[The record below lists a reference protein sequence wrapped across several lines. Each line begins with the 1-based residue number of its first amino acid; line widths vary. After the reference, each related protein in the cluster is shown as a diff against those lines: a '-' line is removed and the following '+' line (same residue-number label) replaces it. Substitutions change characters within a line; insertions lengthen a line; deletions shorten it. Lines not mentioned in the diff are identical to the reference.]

1 MRQPQSEAAQALSAI
16 LQTQYLRYGLI
27 LSWGLALGAALGPAP
42 AAGWL
47 ALTLFAGFVRGWF
60 EKRVAARVGTGYG
73 LIFPAVATA
82 TTVAW
87 AVAPIMAW
95 FSGAP
100 FGQPLALAFIVSG
113 YLLVF
118 TQLRSSPRQAMVI
131 SSPYSVV
138 CAVIAASLWGSD
150 QFWPFVACLP
160 FIGAGLFVH
169 VVMTLMKEARIKAFQ
184 EHQAHLI
191 EELEAARDRADAAN
205 TAKSAFLGVISHE
218 LRTPMNGVLGA
229 AQLLSATRLDS
240 TQREYVSIV
249 RNSGDSLLALLN
261 DILDMT
267 KIEAG
272 KMTFEVVDVNV
283 DDLHKRVIGPFQ
295 AQAEAKG
302 LTFTTR
308 LEGEIPAV
316 VRGDP
321 LRVCQVIHNLLSN
334 AVKFT
339 DAGEILY

>member
-1 MRQPQSEAAQALSAI
+1 MAEPEQTPGETARPEPAVRQPQSEAAQALSAI

-27 LSWGLALGAALGPAP
+27 LSWGLALAATIGVTP

-60 EKRVAARVGTGYG
+60 EKRVAARVGAGYG

-87 AVAPIMAW
+87 AVAPVLAW
-95 FSGAP
+95 FSDAA
-100 FGQPLALAFIVSG
+100 FGKPLAMAFIVSG

-118 TQLRSSPRQAMVI
+118 TQLRSSPKQAMVI
-131 SSPYSVV
+131 SSPYSLVS
-138 CAVIAASLWGSD
+138 VILAGSLWGTEL
-150 QFWPFVACLP
+150 FWPFVACLP

-169 VVMTLMKEARIKAFQ
+169 VVMTLVKEARIKAFQ

-191 EELEAARDRADAAN
+191 EALEAARDRADAAN

-272 KMTFEVVDVNV
+272 KMAFDVVDVSVEELSSWVKGSNSFC
-283 DDLHKRVIGPFQ
+283 RSPAAMPGPVSVT
-295 AQAEAKG
+295 A
-302 LTFTTR
+302 
-308 LEGEIPAV
+308 
-316 VRGDP
+316 
-321 LRVCQVIHNLLSN
+321 N
-334 AVKFT
+334 
-339 DAGEILY
+339 